1 MKEEEEKKKKEVP
14 VEWRW
19 NGEAAT
25 VSSLPV
31 TASWVGLD
39 ELSMDKARHK
49 AVLIHSWTVGAVMT
63 KSRLPPC
70 RTHNRRRCR
79 PQLASFGRQT
89 EVSMLIAFIL
99 GGLTERPLL
108 QSAT

>member
-1 MKEEEEKKKKEVP
+1 LKEEEEKKKKEVP

-39 ELSMDKARHK
+39 ELSMDK
-49 AVLIHSWTVGAVMT
+49 V
-63 KSRLPPC
+63 
-70 RTHNRRRCR
+70 
-79 PQLASFGRQT
+79 RQ
-89 EVSMLIAFIL
+89 F
-99 GGLTERPLL
+99 
-108 QSAT
+108 